1 MSMII
6 PSEGSVN
13 SSEAALVQQ
22 MAINGTQ
29 FSVGALS
36 EGSVYMGNP
45 SKNSADNMGF
55 SESGTGPVPNY
66 VENPGT
72 YMSTELA
79 SAEFW
84 KFTPEQD
91 QQLSAI
97 IKADTTY
104 APKSM
109 ESKKTYWEN
118 LVKLTSSYTAATGD
132 KTLSPW
138 DMGAKVVAQSQGSR
152 GSGGAGGGPSVSFY
166 ETEQVNLSNPSTAR
180 SVMDSAIGQ
189 YLGRSPNK
197 KEYNNFLATLNGF
210 EEDSPTVTKGVT
222 RNSGGSTSTSTT
234 EQSTK
239 GGVDTTQV
247 AKEFAMRD
255 EDYQETT
262 METAGISTFLDMLRG

>member
-1 MSMII
+1 MSSVL
-6 PSEGSVN
+6 PTEGSQ
-13 SSEAALVQQ
+13 SAAEAALAAQLARNNAG
-22 MAINGTQ
+22 AIPP
-29 FSVGALS
+29 ALV
-36 EGSVYMGNP
+36 EGSVYMGAA
-45 SKNSADNMGF
+45 SKDPADNFGF
-55 SESGTGPVPNY
+55 TESNTGPVPDY
-66 VENPGT
+66 GMKLDTFQSVEV
-72 YMSTELA
+72 A
-79 SAEFW
+79 SQAFW

-91 QQLSAI
+91 KQLSAI
-97 IKADTTY
+97 MEADTGY
-104 APKSM
+104 APRSM
-109 ESKKTYWEN
+109 ESKKAYWEN
-118 LVKLTSSYTAATGD
+118 LVKLTASYTAATGD
-132 KTLSPW
+132 NYQSPW
-138 DMGAKVVAQSQGSR
+138 DMGGKIVAQS
-152 GSGGAGGGPSVSFY
+152 SGGQGAGGGPSVSFY

-234 EQSTK
+234 EQSTE

>member
-13 SSEAALVQQ
+13 SSEAALQQQ
-22 MAINGTQ
+22 MAINGIP
-29 FSVGALS
+29 FSAGALS

-97 IKADTTY
+97 IKADTGY

-118 LVKLTSSYTAATGD
+118 LVKLTASYTAATGD
-132 KTLSPW
+132 KMLSPW
-138 DMGAKVVAQSQGSR
+138 DMGGKVLWIVLL
-152 GSGGAGGGPSVSFY
+152 VSIL
-166 ETEQVNLSNPSTAR
+166 VGLLIKKST
-180 SVMDSAIGQ
+180 II
-189 YLGRSPNK
+189 
-197 KEYNNFLATLNGF
+197 F
-210 EEDSPTVTKGVT
+210 
-222 RNSGGSTSTSTT
+222 
-234 EQSTK
+234 
-239 GGVDTTQV
+239 
-247 AKEFAMRD
+247 
-255 EDYQETT
+255 
-262 METAGISTFLDMLRG
+262 

>member
-13 SSEAALVQQ
+13 STEAALAQQ
-22 MAINGTQ
+22 AAINGVQ

-45 SKNSADNMGF
+45 SKNNADNMGF
-55 SESGTGPVPNY
+55 SESSTGPVPNY
-66 VENPGT
+66 GEIPGT

-91 QQLSAI
+91 KQLSAI
-97 IKADTTY
+97 MEADTGY
-104 APKSM
+104 APRSM
-109 ESKKTYWEN
+109 ESKKVYWEN
-118 LVKLTSSYTAATGD
+118 LVKLTSAYTASTGD
-132 KTLSPW
+132 KMLSPW
-138 DMGAKVVAQSQGSR
+138 DMGGKVVAQS
-152 GSGGAGGGPSVSFY
+152 SGGQRAGGGPSVSFY
-166 ETEQVNLSNPSTAR
+166 ETEQVNLTNPSTAR
-180 SVMDSAIGQ
+180 RVMDSAIGQ

-197 KEYNNFLATLNGF
+197 KEYDKFLATLNGF

-222 RNSGGSTSTSTT
+222 RNSGVSTSTSTT